1 MEAPSSPAPRLVV
14 VLFLLASLLLH
25 ACADD
30 PYRFYT
36 WNVTFGDIYPLG
48 VKQEVRPARTASV
61 LLPWF
66 ALHFGNGRVDVNVT

>member
-25 ACADD
+25 ARADD

-48 VKQEVRPARTASV
+48 VKQEVRPPARTASV
-61 LLPWF
+61 LPWF
-66 ALHFGNGRVDVNVT
+66 GPASANGRVDGM